1 MGLEAVKEEILGNAK
16 EQANSLLAEGRR
28 EASRLIKDAEKKI
41 EEIKS
46 KAEEAT
52 KKSCEIIKRQEL
64 ASADLEIKKITSE
77 TKKQIIENL
86 FAEVRRKLESLDDK
100 KRDGYLKKLIERAK
114 KDIEVS
120 FVYCNK
126 KDSKFLKGINP
137 EEINIIGGII
147 AENKDRTIRVDYTF
161 ESMLQSIKENELQNM
176 NKITFG

>member
-16 EQANSLLAEGRR
+16 EQANSLLAEGRK
-28 EASRLIKDAEKKI
+28 EANRLIKDAEKKI

-64 ASADLEIKKITSE
+64 ASADLEIKKITLE

-86 FAEVRRKLESLDDK
+86 FAEVCRKLESLDDK
-100 KRDGYLKKLIERAK
+100 KRDEYIKKLIERAK

-126 KDSKFLKGINP
+126 KDLKILKGINA
-137 EEINIIGGII
+137 EAISIIGGII
-147 AENKDRTIRVDYTF
+147 AENKDKTIRVDYSF
-161 ESMLQSIKENELQNM
+161 ESTLQSIKENELQNM